1 MSAEKLAQA
10 QAIRAALP
18 EGGLFHEKTWRV
30 SPEAFPLDEKLA
42 GELDKLGYRLTL
54 FLRACNQL
62 YRFSV
67 SGREPAWIADLLD
80 RGKPAGLVALQREK
94 SLAMEMPAVIRP
106 DLVLTPDGF
115 IIAELDNV
123 PGGIGLT
130 AWLGGIY
137 AQNGSKILG
146 GTDGMLDG
154 FASVLPGG
162 DIVVSDEAATY
173 RPEMEWL
180 AAQLNAKHS
189 VLGNWRVLGTGPRE
203 DWQKNVYRFFEL
215 FDLDNVPAFAQLREK
230 HLAHELTVT
239 PPFKPALEEKM
250 WFALFWLKPLED
262 FWRRELGERAWLAL
276 RKVIPYTWLVDPEP
290 LPRHAVLP
298 RLEMQSWE
306 EVGRLSQKQRALI
319 LKISGF
325 SETAWGSRGV
335 IMAQDV
341 PQKKWQEEL
350 QRALGEFDTHPHIL
364 QQFHQGRLVE
374 HDWLDESSGELRR
387 MRGRVRLC
395 PYYFVGEKQTVCGG
409 ALATICPDDKKLL
422 HGMADAILVPA
433 SVNPARAA
441 SSQNDT
447 GEQKK
452 RVISH

>member
-1 MSAEKLAQA
+1 MNGEKRDRAR
-10 QAIRAALP
+10 AIRAALP
-18 EGGLFHEKTWRV
+18 EGGLFHEKSWRV
-30 SPEAFPLDEKLA
+30 SPDAFSIDEKLA
-42 GELDKLGYRLTL
+42 EELDKLGYRLTL
-54 FLRACNQL
+54 FVRACNQL

-80 RGKPAGLVALQREK
+80 RGKPPELVAFQREK
-94 SLAMEMPAVIRP
+94 SQSLALPRVLRP

-130 AWLGGIY
+130 AWLDQIY
-137 AQNGSKILG
+137 AGYGAQVLG
-146 GTDGMLDG
+146 GADGMLEG
-154 FASVLPGG
+154 FASILPGG
-162 DIVVSDEAATY
+162 DIVISEEAATY

-180 AAQLNAKHS
+180 AGQLNQKSAGS
-189 VLGNWRVLGTGPRE
+189 SNPPYRVVDASRRD
-203 DWQKNVYRFFEL
+203 DWASHVYRFFEL
-215 FDLDNVPAFAQLREK
+215 FDLDQVPCAAQLQQK
-230 HLAHELTVT
+230 QLAGEVTVT

-298 RLEMQSWE
+298 RLEAHSWE

-335 IMAQDV
+335 LMAQDV
-341 PQKKWQEEL
+341 PQKQWQEEL
-350 QRALGEFDTHPHIL
+350 FRALGRFDTHPHIL

-374 HDWLDESSGELRR
+374 QDWFDPESGELRR

-395 PYYFVGEKQTVCGG
+395 PYYFVGEKKTVCGG

-422 HGMADAILVPA
+422 HGMTDAILVPA
-433 SVNPARAA
+433 AVGG
-441 SSQNDT
+441 D
-447 GEQKK
+447 
-452 RVISH
+452 

>member
-1 MSAEKLAQA
+1 MNGEKLARA
-10 QAIRAALP
+10 RAIRAALP
-18 EGGLFHEKTWRV
+18 EGGLFHEKSWRV
-30 SPEAFPLDEKLA
+30 SPDAFFIDEKLA

-54 FLRACNQL
+54 FVRACNQL

-67 SGREPAWIADLLD
+67 NGRAPAWIADLLD
-80 RGKPAGLVALQREK
+80 RGKPPGLVAFQREK
-94 SLAMEMPAVIRP
+94 SQSLAVPRVLRP

-130 AWLGGIY
+130 AWLDQMYSAHGAG
-137 AQNGSKILG
+137 ILG
-146 GTDGMLDG
+146 GADGMLEG
-154 FASVLPGG
+154 FASIFSGG
-162 DIVVSDEAATY
+162 DIVVSEEASTY

-180 AAQLNAKHS
+180 AGRLNQKSEGSSNPPYRVVDAARRDDWAAQ
-189 VLGNWRVLGTGPRE
+189 
-203 DWQKNVYRFFEL
+203 VYRFFEL
-215 FDLDNVPAFAQLREK
+215 FDLDHVACAAQLQEK
-230 HLAHELTVT
+230 HLAGELTVT

-298 RLEMQSWE
+298 RLETHSWE
-306 EVGRLSQKQRALI
+306 EVGRLSQKQRSLI

-335 IMAQDV
+335 LMAQDV
-341 PQKKWQEEL
+341 PQKQWQEEL
-350 QRALGEFDTHPHIL
+350 VRALGRFDTHPHIL

-374 HDWLDESSGELRR
+374 QDWFDPESEELRR

-395 PYYFVGEKQTVCGG
+395 PYYFVGEKKTVCGG

-422 HGMADAILVPA
+422 HGMTDAILVPTA
-433 SVNPARAA
+433 VEESR
-441 SSQNDT
+441 
-447 GEQKK
+447 
-452 RVISH
+452 